1 MAAST
6 DQSAVTRAY
15 DRVAAVYDLYQG
27 PMEWLGLAKRRRRLL
42 SRAGGRVLE
51 VGIGTGRNLGYYPPG
66 TRVLG
71 IDVAQRMLERAR
83 RRAARTDAHVHLER
97 ADVQRLPFPDGTFD
111 TVVAACVF
119 CSVPDPVRGLAEVGR
134 VVKPDGRVLLLEHVR
149 PRNRLLGAVADALSP
164 ITRRVFGFNLNRR
177 TEENAVAAGLHLLEV
192 RRRGIWRE
200 IVGGRDTRDGPR

>member
-15 DRVAAVYDLYQG
+15 DRLATVYDLYQG
-27 PMEWLGLAKRRRRLL
+27 PMEWFGLAGRRRRLL

-71 IDVAQRMLERAR
+71 IDVSRRMLDRAR
-83 RRAARTDAHVHLER
+83 RRAARNGAELGLER

-111 TVVAACVF
+111 TVVAAA
-119 CSVPDPVRGLAEVGR
+119 CSARCPTRS
-134 VVKPDGRVLLLEHVR
+134 
-149 PRNRLLGAVADALSP
+149 GAWPSW
-164 ITRRVFGFNLNRR
+164 
-177 TEENAVAAGLHLLEV
+177 AA
-192 RRRGIWRE
+192 W
-200 IVGGRDTRDGPR
+200 